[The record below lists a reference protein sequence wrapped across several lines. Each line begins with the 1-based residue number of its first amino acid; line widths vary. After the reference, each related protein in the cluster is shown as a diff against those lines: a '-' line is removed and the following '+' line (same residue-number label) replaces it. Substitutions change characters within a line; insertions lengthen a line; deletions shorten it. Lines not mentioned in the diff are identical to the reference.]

1 MGQRAEKKVPII
13 EEYELPSRKPEAG
26 SKIGD
31 VFQGIWMENDICF
44 AIAGGGCKAFYGLG
58 FGHELKSWGLKLR
71 QVSGVSAGAAMV
83 LCLVSDTEEESV
95 AFFERIVR
103 KNPRNFY
110 FTNLFRGEKAF
121 PHEEMYRR
129 TIRFGMDFSKIIH
142 SGTKVFVHTI
152 RAFPKDDANKNTFR
166 LARLIAETG
175 KAFLEDERD
184 RHKGLNTERTFR
196 VLRNW
201 NMKEVLF
208 TEADFRN
215 PGIAEQIIMNSS
227 SIPPIV
233 SFQNHGKEYYLD
245 GGLTNNLLLE
255 AFPPNAK
262 VIGIHYEPTTIVGKD
277 PHLLD
282 RCFLMKPSRTLPITS
297 FDYTNA
303 KGVRE
308 TYELGKSD
316 ALKNKDRILE
326 YLKKNWVKRA
336 EKLRRNS

>member
-1 MGQRAEKKVPII
+1 MPII
-13 EEYELPSRKPEAG
+13 DEYELPPRKSESG
-26 SKIGD
+26 SKIGE
-31 VFQGIWMENDICF
+31 VFQGIWLEDEICF

-58 FGHELKSWGLKLR
+58 FGHELKSWGLKLK

-83 LCLVSDTEEESV
+83 LSLICGTEEESV
-95 AFFERIVR
+95 SFFERIVR

-110 FTNLFRGEKAF
+110 FTNLFRGGKAF
-121 PHEEMYRR
+121 PHEDMYRR
-129 TIRFGMDFSKIIH
+129 TIRFGMDFEKIIR
-142 SGTKVFVHTI
+142 SGVKVFIHTI
-152 RAFPKDDANKNTFR
+152 KAFPKDDANKNTFR

-184 RHKGLNTERTFR
+184 RGKGLHTERTFR

-208 TEADFRN
+208 TEADFRD
-215 PGIAEQIIMNSS
+215 PAVIEQIIMNSS

-233 SFQNHGKEYYLD
+233 SFQNHGREYYLD
-245 GGLTNNLLLE
+245 GGLTNNLMLE
-255 AFPPNAK
+255 AFPPHAK
-262 VIGIHYEPTTIVGKD
+262 IIGIHYEPTTIVGKD
-277 PHLLD
+277 PRLLD
-282 RCFLMKPSRTLPITS
+282 RCFLVTPSRQLPITS

-316 ALKNKDRILE
+316 ALKNKERILE
-326 YLKKNWVKRA
+326 YLKKDWVKKA
-336 EKLRRNS
+336 EKLRKN

>member
-1 MGQRAEKKVPII
+1 MPII
-13 EEYELPSRKPEAG
+13 DEYELPSKKSDPG
-26 SKIGD
+26 SKFGE
-31 VFQGIWMENDICF
+31 VLQGIWLEDEICF

-58 FGHELKSWGLKLR
+58 FGHELKTWGLKLR

-83 LCLVSDTEEESV
+83 LSLLCETEEESV
-95 AFFERIVR
+95 SFFERIVR

-110 FTNLFRGEKAF
+110 FTRLFSGEKAF
-121 PHEEMYRR
+121 PHEDMYRR
-129 TIRFGMDFSKIIH
+129 TIRFGMDFDKIIR
-142 SGTKVFVHTI
+142 SGAKVFIHTI
-152 RAFPKDDANKNTFR
+152 KAFPKDDSNKNTFR

-184 RHKGLNTERTFR
+184 RNKGLYTERTFR

-208 TEADFRN
+208 TEADFRD
-215 PGIAEQIIMNSS
+215 PSVIEQIILNSS

-262 VIGIHYEPTTIVGKD
+262 IIGIHYESTTIVGKD
-277 PHLLD
+277 PYLLD
-282 RCFLMKPSRTLPITS
+282 RCFLVTPSKSLPITS

-308 TYELGKSD
+308 AYEMGKSD
-316 ALKNKDRILE
+316 ALKKKDQILE
-326 YLKKNWVKRA
+326 YLKKDWVKKA
-336 EKLRRNS
+336 EKLRKN

>member
-1 MGQRAEKKVPII
+1 MPII
-13 EEYELPSRKPEAG
+13 DEYELPSRKSDPG
-26 SKIGD
+26 SKFGE
-31 VFQGIWMENDICF
+31 VLQGIWLEDEICF

-58 FGHELKSWGLKLR
+58 FGHELKNWGLKLK

-83 LCLVSDTEEESV
+83 LSLVCETEEESV
-95 AFFERIVR
+95 SFFERIVR

-121 PHEEMYRR
+121 PHEDMYRR
-129 TIRFGMDFSKIIH
+129 TIRFGMDFEKIIR
-142 SGTKVFVHTI
+142 SGVKVFIHTI
-152 RAFPKDDANKNTFR
+152 KAFPKDDANKNTFR

-184 RHKGLNTERTFR
+184 RNKGLYTERTFR

-201 NMKEVLF
+201 NMREVLF

-215 PGIAEQIIMNSS
+215 PAVIEQIIMNSS

-245 GGLTNNLLLE
+245 GGLTNNLMLE

-262 VIGIHYEPTTIVGKD
+262 IIGIHYEPTTIVGKD
-277 PHLLD
+277 PRLLD
-282 RCFLMKPSRTLPITS
+282 RCFLVTPSKPLPITS

-316 ALKNKDRILE
+316 ALKNKERILE
-326 YLKKNWVKRA
+326 YLKKDWVKKA
-336 EKLRRNS
+336 EKLRKN

>member
-1 MGQRAEKKVPII
+1 MPILDD
-13 EEYELPSRKPEAG
+13 YELPSRKPDPT
-26 SKIGD
+26 SKIEG
-31 VFQGIWMENDICF
+31 VFQGIWLENEICF

-83 LCLVSDTEEESV
+83 LCLISETEEETVS
-95 AFFERIVR
+95 FFERIVR

-110 FTNLFRGEKAF
+110 FTRFFRGERAF
-121 PHEEMYRR
+121 PHEEMYRK
-129 TIRFGMDFSKIIH
+129 TIRFGMDFQKIIQ
-142 SGTKVFVHTI
+142 SGAKVFIHTI
-152 RAFPKDDANKNTFR
+152 KAFPKDDAHKNTFR

-175 KAFLEDERD
+175 KAFIEDERD
-184 RHKGLNTERTFR
+184 RGKGLHTERTFR

-208 TEADFRN
+208 TEADFRD
-215 PGIAEQIIMNSS
+215 PTVIEQIIMNSS
-227 SIPPIV
+227 SLPPIV
-233 SFQNHGKEYYLD
+233 SFQNHGREYYLD
-245 GGLTNNLLLE
+245 GGLTNNLMLE

-262 VIGIHYEPTTIVGKD
+262 VIGIHYEQTTLVGKD

-282 RCFLMKPSRTLPITS
+282 RCFLVTPSKPLPISS

-308 TYELGKSD
+308 AYEQGKSD
-316 ALKNKDRILE
+316 AFRSKERILE
-326 YLKKNWVKRA
+326 YLKKDWVKKA
-336 EKLRRNS
+336 EKLARPS

>member
-1 MGQRAEKKVPII
+1 MPII
-13 EEYELPSRKPEAG
+13 DDTEFLSRK
-26 SKIGD
+26 STDSNHKLGD
-31 VFQGIWMENDICF
+31 VLQGIWIENEICF
-44 AIAGGGCKAFYGLG
+44 SIAGGGCKAFYGLG
-58 FGHELKSWGLKLR
+58 IGHELKSWGLKLT

-83 LCLVSDTEEESV
+83 LCLLCESEEESV

-110 FTNLFRGEKAF
+110 FTKLFSDERAF

-129 TIRFGMDFSKIIH
+129 TIRFGMDFPKIIK
-142 SGTKVFVHTI
+142 SGAKVYIHTI
-152 RAFPKDDANKNTFR
+152 RAFPKRDSLKNTFR

-184 RHKGLNTERTFR
+184 RGRGLHTERTFR

-201 NMKEVLF
+201 NMKEVLY
-208 TEADFRN
+208 TEADFHDPN
-215 PGIAEQIIMNSS
+215 TIEQIILNSS
-227 SIPPIV
+227 SIPPVV
-233 SFQNHGKEYYLD
+233 SFQKHRKEYYLD

-255 AFPPNAK
+255 TFPPNSK
-262 VIGIHYEPTTIVGKD
+262 VIGVHYEPTTLVGKD
-277 PHLLD
+277 RHLLD
-282 RCFLMKPSRTLPITS
+282 RCLLITPSRPLPITS

-316 ALKNKDRILE
+316 ALKNKGRILE
-326 YLKKNWVKRA
+326 YLKKSWVKRA
-336 EKLRRNS
+336 GKFRLNS

>member
-1 MGQRAEKKVPII
+1 MPII
-13 EEYELPSRKPEAG
+13 DEYDLPSRRTDSG
-26 SKIGD
+26 SKIGE
-31 VFQGIWMENDICF
+31 VFQGIWLENEICF

-83 LCLVSDTEEESV
+83 LCLISGTEEESV
-95 AFFERIVR
+95 EFFERIVR

-110 FTNLFRGEKAF
+110 FTRLFSGEKAF
-121 PHEEMYRR
+121 PHEDMYRR
-129 TIRFGMDFSKIIH
+129 TIRFGMDFDKIIR
-142 SGTKVFVHTI
+142 SGVKVFIHTI
-152 RAFPKDDANKNTFR
+152 KAFPKDDSNKNTFR

-184 RHKGLNTERTFR
+184 RGKGLYTERTFR

-208 TEADFRN
+208 TESDFRD
-215 PGIAEQIIMNSS
+215 PSVIEQIILNSS

-245 GGLTNNLLLE
+245 GGLTNNLMLE

-262 VIGIHYEPTTIVGKD
+262 VIGIHYETTTLVGKD
-277 PHLLD
+277 QHLLD
-282 RCFLMKPSRTLPITS
+282 RCFILSPSQPLPITS

-316 ALKNKDRILE
+316 ALKNKERILE
-326 YLKKNWVKRA
+326 YLKKDWVKKA
-336 EKLRRNS
+336 EKFRKSN